1 MTDTED
7 TRRLQHFIELIE
19 SELHQSQRRQQ
30 ALVAALDRARAELRA
45 LDGGALFYD
54 GELLHGG

>member
-30 ALVAALDRARAELRA
+30 ALVAALDRARAELAA
-45 LDGGALFYD
+45 LDGGSIFYD
-54 GELLHGG
+54 GERLHGG